1 MGFTLPW
8 LVERDDS
15 PVEDHVVFLRG
26 ATWADYERIL
36 EIRGDRSAPRISYA
50 DGVIEIMSPSRDH
63 ENLKSLIGC
72 LVEAYC
78 FERDIRFTTVGS
90 WTLKTEKDRKGAE
103 PDECYIFGDGSA
115 ERPDL
120 VIEGRALPAPPTL
133 RATAG
138 PTASD
143 LWRRYAS
150 AEPSIVGRVVWTS
163 GRLDKLAIY
172 RKLGIREVWYFEGG
186 VLQPYALRRGRYV
199 KVHGSEVLPDLDLAE
214 LVSFLDRPTT
224 YDAVRDYRAAL
235 GPT

>member
-8 LVERDDS
+8 LAERDDT

-36 EIRGDRSAPRISYA
+36 EIRGDHSAPRISYS
-50 DGVIEIMSPSRDH
+50 DGVLEIMSPSRGH

-90 WTLKTEKDRKGAE
+90 WTLKKEEEEKGAE

-115 ERPDL
+115 EKPDL
-120 VIEGRALPAPPTL
+120 VIE
-133 RATAG
+133 
-138 PTASD
+138 
-143 LWRRYAS
+143 
-150 AEPSIVGRVVWTS
+150 VVWTS
-163 GRLDKLAIY
+163 GRLDKMAIY
-172 RKLGIREVWYFEGG
+172 RKLGIREVWYFAGG

-199 KVHGSEVLPDLDLAE
+199 KIGRSEVLADLDLAQ
-214 LVSFLDRPTT
+214 LVSFLDRETT
-224 YDAVRDYRAAL
+224 YDAVRDYREAL
-235 GPT
+235 REMD